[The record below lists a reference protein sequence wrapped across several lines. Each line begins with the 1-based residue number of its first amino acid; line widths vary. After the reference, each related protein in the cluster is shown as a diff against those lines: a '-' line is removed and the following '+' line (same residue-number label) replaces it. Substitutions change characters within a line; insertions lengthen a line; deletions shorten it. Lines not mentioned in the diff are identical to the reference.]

1 MRIIRFV
8 IGVASVGLAFFS
20 ANNAQAFDYSSTV
33 GSEIVF
39 PGDTTFHFSPGTD
52 NFHITSG
59 TATGL
64 LGDITGIFTIGTIT
78 IINGVSTAPV
88 TGSGGFVIHDGA
100 FNLMATLTWVDITQA
115 GTGGGLNLNAAINL
129 NGITYGGANPDL
141 VALASAGQGIN
152 VLTFQFTPAV
162 SLTTLRDGP
171 GPHSTSFSGSV
182 AAVPE
187 PASTVLVVLALAA
200 LGARSLHRRLDCRKN

>member
-1 MRIIRFV
+1 MRIIRF
-8 IGVASVGLAFFS
+8 GVAAVALALFT
-20 ANNAQAFDYSSTV
+20 ANINAQSFDYISTV

-39 PGDTTFHFSPGTD
+39 LGDATFHFSPGAD
-52 NFHITSG
+52 NFRVTSG

-100 FNLMATLTWVDITQA
+100 FNLTATLTWIDITQV
-115 GTGGGLNLNAAINL
+115 GTGGGLNLNTAINL
-129 NGITYGGANPDL
+129 TGITYGGVNPDL
-141 VALASAGQGIN
+141 VALASAGQGISA
-152 VLTFQFTPAV
+152 LTFQFTPAV
-162 SLTTLRDGP
+162 SLTTLRGGP

-200 LGARSLHRRLDCRKN
+200 LGARRIRRRLDCRKN